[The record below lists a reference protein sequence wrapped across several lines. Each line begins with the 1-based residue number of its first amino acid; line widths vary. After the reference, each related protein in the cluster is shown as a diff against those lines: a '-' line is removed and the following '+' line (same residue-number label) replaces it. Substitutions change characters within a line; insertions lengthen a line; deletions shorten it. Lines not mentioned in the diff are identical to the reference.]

1 MNAPHLS
8 VLRLAPAQ
16 FLIRR
21 DKFLTELVLGVEIP
35 MGWLLWC
42 DSRILTDD
50 DSLLFSIGG
59 PSAASSATS
68 LAGSAARS

>member
-1 MNAPHLS
+1 
-8 VLRLAPAQ
+8 
-16 FLIRR
+16 
-21 DKFLTELVLGVEIP
+21 

-50 DSLLFSIGG
+50 DSLLFSIGR

-68 LAGSAARS
+68 LAGSAARG